1 MVRWARSPLDAA
13 LVLVAAARELGHDPD
28 HLRPLEALAAW
39 TAAAQVPFRVPA
51 VPEADGL
58 LYRFGTVSEDGVARF
73 RLTLLRRFVCRDG
86 HGQCEVQC
94 DVDVAT
100 TPELAALGEHA
111 EWCYAPPSSPARHT
125 WTTAL
130 AERPE
135 WRALEQAADVRVSI
149 SGVGPAPEQ
158 G

>member
-28 HLRPLEALAAW
+28 RLRPREALAAW

-58 LYRFGTVSEDGVARF
+58 LYRFGTRADDGVQRF

-86 HGQCEVQC
+86 HGHCEAQC

-100 TPELAALGEHA
+100 TPELAALGEYA

-135 WRALEQAADVRVSI
+135 WLALEQAADVRVSI
-149 SGVGPAPEQ
+149 GGVGPAPEQ